1 MHRYEKKVKNFVDYR
16 FCISCRRD
24 YFLFRCEAGNRVGR
38 KNRIAWSEKMQA
50 EGPWKEKAIWK
61 SPDNDFYLICNQY
74 NETDGITVSAYVQ
87 VESEWI
93 KCYPGCITG
102 PKRLFFDT
110 NDGTYSNDFFDCAAV
125 LENDRLILSDI
136 ACDNGYFK
144 NVDKIVLVKCDY
156 ADVFD
161 SLPFETVN

>member
-1 MHRYEKKVKNFVDYR
+1 MRKKSKILSIIAFASAAAVI
-16 FCISCRRD
+16 ISCFVVR
-24 YFLFRCEAGNRVGR
+24 LVIVSVA

-93 KCYPGCITG
+93 KCYPGSITG

-144 NVDKIVLVKCDY
+144 TVDKIVLVKCDY

-161 SLPFETVN
+161 SLPFETVD